1 MDCSCYPNSLKRIEC
16 TVFCHCCARN
26 DNDDNLVLDR
36 KLAKQKMKKMIAR
49 NEFYN
54 FFHSVLPIV
63 ISSTF
68 VNSIIGGVGDEQS
81 NSLIH
86 LVCGNNE
93 SVESI
98 LQILFMILVYFLGL
112 YFYTHTEDLLVRN
125 FLKKD
130 TDVSSSD
137 SLIMKTVNFIK
148 FKTAK
153 CDEHTAYLLLYLQ
166 RLVASIA
173 GFTIKSVV
181 VVLLFRVFY
190 YRNSEQLGATF
201 GMYCV
206 FLVVINGILLF
217 SYYVIGQNLIKNTIE
232 FNSEAFS
239 LAIGFSLMLFFS
251 LAAEFPCG
259 EYLYYWKHDQESFH
273 NIQCSGY
280 SWSTNIA
287 FAILLSLLFT
297 GMKLGFHYCFHSHS
311 HDAHSQGKVESSS
324 ANGSESISSSPSPA
338 ASIINREDDAGSRVS
353 SINTL
358 YSELIETTLCYIL
371 SIAFLGSIFTVISG
385 AEDGAKLILL
395 IIIISYVLI
404 KIPRSIAGCNVR
416 MLQYKDNISDSTC
429 KCCVSTK
436 QDITTLCC
444 PLKLQQLYDEL
455 IKERSHI
462 MVTVFR
468 LFVGLLFED
477 FIIIIIILLFGEEN
491 MRNQAGGCT
500 FELVVSILLFVFG
513 IYYTPVIYD
522 KQATLQ
528 QEIVDNPLFNNL
540 STTKLLALH
549 KTREASDSAS
559 SNNL

>member
-1 MDCSCYPNSLKRIEC
+1 
-16 TVFCHCCARN
+16 
-26 DNDDNLVLDR
+26 
-36 KLAKQKMKKMIAR
+36 MIAR

-54 FFHSVLPIV
+54 FFHSVLPIM
-63 ISSTF
+63 ISSTL
-68 VNSIIGGVGDEQS
+68 VNSIVGGVGERQS

-86 LVCGNNE
+86 LVCGKNE
-93 SVESI
+93 TVESI
-98 LQILFMILVYFLGL
+98 LQILFMILTYFLGL
-112 YFYTHTEDLLVRN
+112 YFYTHTEDLLMRN

-130 TDVSSSD
+130 IDVPSSD
-137 SLIMKTVNFIK
+137 SLIMKTVNFMK

-153 CDEHTAYLLLYLQ
+153 CDEHTACLLLFLQ

-173 GFTIKSVV
+173 GFTIKSVLV
-181 VVLLFRVFY
+181 ILLFRVFY

-206 FLVVINGILLF
+206 FLVVINAILLF
-217 SYYVIGQNLIKNTIE
+217 FYYVIGQNMIKNTIE

-251 LAAEFPCG
+251 LAVEFPCG
-259 EYLYYWKHDQESFH
+259 EYLYYWKHDQESLH
-273 NIQCSGY
+273 NIQCNSNWVTDI
-280 SWSTNIA
+280 S
-287 FAILLSLLFT
+287 FAILLSLLFA
-297 GMKLGFHYCFHSHS
+297 GMRLGFHYCFHRHS

-324 ANGSESISSSPSPA
+324 AVVSESISSSPSAA
-338 ASIINREDDAGSRVS
+338 ASIINRVDDTASRVTIAAHLEHHQTG
-353 SINTL
+353 SINTC

-371 SIAFLGSIFTVISG
+371 SIAFLGSIFITISG
-385 AEDGAKLILL
+385 ATDENKLILL
-395 IIIISYVLI
+395 IIIISYMLY
-404 KIPRSIAGCNVR
+404 KIPREIAKFNVR
-416 MLQYKDNISDSTC
+416 MLQYNDNISDRTC
-429 KCCVSTK
+429 KCWVSMK
-436 QDITTLCC
+436 RHITTLCC

-455 IKERSHI
+455 TKERSHI

-468 LFVGLLFED
+468 LIVGLLFED
-477 FIIIIIILLFGEEN
+477 FIIIFIIVLFGEEN
-491 MRNQAGGCT
+491 MRHEAGGCI

-522 KQATLQ
+522 KQTTLQ

-549 KTREASDSAS
+549 KTREAYDS